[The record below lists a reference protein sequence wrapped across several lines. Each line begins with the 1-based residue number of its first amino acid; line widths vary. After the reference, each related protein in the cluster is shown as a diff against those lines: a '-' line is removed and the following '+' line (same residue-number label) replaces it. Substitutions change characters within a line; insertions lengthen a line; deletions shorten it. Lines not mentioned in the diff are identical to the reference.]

1 MMKDDILHT
10 KKLGYK
16 FYFQDGDNQ
25 IACFGSFFT
34 GKEEIYIN
42 DDLVSTKRSI
52 GVKSE
57 HKFEFA
63 GNVYHVEYFMKNI
76 LSGRLQCSLVK
87 NQQLIQV
94 QEQVSLSILK
104 DPKKALLFIGGC
116 FLVGFLSGYVALA
129 LALALAAEG

>member
-42 DDLVSTKRSI
+42 DDLMSTKRSI

-57 HKFEFA
+57 HTFEFA
-63 GNVYHVEYFMKNI
+63 GNVYQVEYFMKNI
-76 LSGRLQCSLVK
+76 LSGRLQCSFVK

-94 QEQVSLSILK
+94 QEQVSLSVLK

-116 FLVGFLSGYVALA
+116 FLVGFLSGYIALA
-129 LALALAAEG
+129 LALALATEG